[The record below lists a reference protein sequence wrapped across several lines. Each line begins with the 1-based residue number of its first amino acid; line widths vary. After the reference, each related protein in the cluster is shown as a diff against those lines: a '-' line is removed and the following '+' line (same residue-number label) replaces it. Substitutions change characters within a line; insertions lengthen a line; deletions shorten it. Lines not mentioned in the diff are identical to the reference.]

1 MSVVTPDLWELALH
15 RQQIDPNELV
25 AALESQAA
33 QTQGDYRTR
42 VLIRDSLDAL
52 AHAWGTDRVLA
63 WIAESPSLAPLKLV
77 WDSKLGAPGFDSL
90 RQRIMETTKP
100 ETIFQLF
107 RELGQH
113 VRRPTRI
120 DVGGSASLI
129 LAGLLSRGT
138 EDVDVVNEVPLEI
151 RSQHDLVDALASRY
165 RIRITHFQ
173 SHFLPMG
180 WEQRVHSLGVF
191 DQLSVFIVD
200 PYDVFVG
207 KLFSSREK
215 DLDDLRELARHL
227 EKERIEA
234 RVRESAGPLR
244 SEKKWADAGA
254 RNWYIVYGEAL
265 PT

>member
-1 MSVVTPDLWELALH
+1 MSGLAPDLWELALH

-25 AALESQAA
+25 AALKGQAA
-33 QTQGDYRTR
+33 QTQWDYRTR
-42 VLIRDSLDAL
+42 LLIRDSLDAL
-52 AHAWGTDRVLA
+52 AHAWGADRVRSWMA
-63 WIAESPSLAPLKLV
+63 ASPSLAPLKLV
-77 WDSKLGAPGFDSL
+77 WESNLGGAGFDSL

-100 ETIFQLF
+100 ETILQLF

-151 RSQHDLVDALASRY
+151 RSQHDLVNTLASRY

-173 SHFLPMG
+173 SHYLPTG

-191 DQLSVFIVD
+191 DQLSVFMVD

-227 EKERIEA
+227 EKSRIEA
-234 RVRESAGPLR
+234 RVREGADPLR
-244 SEKKWADAGA
+244 SEKKWADAGV
-254 RNWYIVYGEAL
+254 RNWYVVYGEAF
-265 PT
+265 PS